1 MSGAFVRVDG
11 EEDEEREARRGWS
24 KIWKVA
30 SIAAVLTLLALVGA
44 VFRGVAKDGCSD
56 LAALQQKASVEVD
69 SAIQAATSKLLKM
82 NKNQSV
88 ADDTVMKTMVKAGQD
103 LRKKWEKHHVRK
115 LDTLATIKALKK
127 FRSGEKTRIAANAEC
142 SFNVL
147 EAFASAVGM
156 GDDLNAIIRTCPPPR
171 DGESELACQVN
182 GAILVAW
189 VGNLAT
195 KLALAASNCA
205 LSTNVDAVCSA
216 GVTGLVSAMGEIA
229 AGASLGAATCTPTPP
244 TLSTSKISVLG
255 DQTKPPYRRLLI
267 GEGTVGNGV
276 QCGVDVGMVAANIAN
291 LGIAINKAVN
301 VNKCKKSTF
310 RTPLNVLKG
319 IPEALCTVDIGGA
332 VAYMSQVVTFVNL
345 IVVHC
350 QDLLDVNAL
359 CAGSI
364 AAITTGAAAIAP
376 YGAAVHAAC
385 RYNHLLKTPKAIQ
398 KINALYTVPSV
409 DPVSARRLLK
419 AEETPKLKESLA
431 KISDMRHRLKELR
444 KNVDV
449 KEEGNTEA
457 DMQRLLS
464 LIQADERPPRATWA
478 FEEC

>member
-1 MSGAFVRVDG
+1 MSGAFVRVDV

-147 EAFASAVGM
+147 EAFVSAVGM

-398 KINALYTVPSV
+398 KINALYTAPSV
-409 DPVSARRLLK
+409 DPVSARRLE

-449 KEEGNTEA
+449 PEEGNTEA

-478 FEEC
+478 FEER